1 MVVCHDGRVGE
12 AERHGGAGDILMIKS
27 TEFADWLTVAPKRL
41 WHIK

>member
-1 MVVCHDGRVGE
+1 MCHDGWVGE
-12 AERHGGAGDILMIKS
+12 SERQEGAGGILVIKS